1 MLDNIGRC
9 FSKILSGKY
18 SEPKVY
24 GDPLL
29 TTHTRQKRKRGGLF
43 LCPICMERYQNFLPF
58 GLNGRRNARCPN
70 CASLERHR
78 FLYLYVR
85 DVLRWTRRRL
95 RILHIAPEECIR
107 RCLSPLPQINY
118 TDIDL
123 FSANVKQ
130 KMNIIDLRFQN
141 DHFDGII
148 CSHVLEHV
156 MDDHRA
162 LLELY
167 RVIKVNGLALIM
179 VPQDMSLKNTDED
192 EAVTNPKDRYLRFG
206 HPYHVR
212 TCGSDYA
219 DRFSEVGFEVTEID
233 SRSLTRQ
240 RRRLYRL
247 NKCMIYSC
255 KKVREGSSPATDK
268 TA

>member
-1 MLDNIGRC
+1 MLENIGRC
-9 FSKILSGKY
+9 FPKILSGKY

-29 TTHTRQKRKRGGLF
+29 TTDIRRKRRRGGLF

-58 GLNGRRNARCPN
+58 GLNGRRNARCPK

-78 FLYLYVR
+78 FLYLYIR
-85 DVLRWTRRRL
+85 DVLRWTRKRL
-95 RILHIAPEECIR
+95 RILHIAPESCIR
-107 RCLSPLPQINY
+107 SYLSRLPQVNY

-123 FSANVKQ
+123 FSTDVKQ
-130 KMNIIDLRFQN
+130 NMNITDMRFQD
-141 DHFDGII
+141 DHFDGVI

-156 MDDHRA
+156 MDDHKA
-162 LLELY
+162 LSELY
-167 RVIKVNGLALIM
+167 RIIRANGHVLIM
-179 VPQDMSLKNTDED
+179 VPQDMSLKKTDED
-192 EAVTNPKDRYLRFG
+192 EAVTNPKDRYERFG

-219 DRFSEVGFEVTEID
+219 DRFTGVGFEVTKIE
-233 SRSLTRQ
+233 SKCLSRQ

-247 NKCMIYSC
+247 NKCTIYSC
-255 KKVREGSSPATDK
+255 KKF
-268 TA
+268 

>member
-1 MLDNIGRC
+1 M
-9 FSKILSGKY
+9 S
-18 SEPKVY
+18 
-24 GDPLL
+24 
-29 TTHTRQKRKRGGLF
+29 T
-43 LCPICMERYQNFLPF
+43 
-58 GLNGRRNARCPN
+58 
-70 CASLERHR
+70 
-78 FLYLYVR
+78 
-85 DVLRWTRRRL
+85 
-95 RILHIAPEECIR
+95 
-107 RCLSPLPQINY
+107 LPQINY

-123 FSANVKQ
+123 FSTNVKQ

-156 MDDHRA
+156 MDDHKA

-179 VPQDMSLKNTDED
+179 VPQDMSLKKTDEN
-192 EAVTNPKDRYLRFG
+192 ESITNPKDRYLRFG

-219 DRFSEVGFEVTEID
+219 DRFTEVGFEVTQID
-233 SRSLTRQ
+233 SRSLPRQ

-247 NKCMIYSC
+247 NKCIIYSC

-268 TA
+268 TV